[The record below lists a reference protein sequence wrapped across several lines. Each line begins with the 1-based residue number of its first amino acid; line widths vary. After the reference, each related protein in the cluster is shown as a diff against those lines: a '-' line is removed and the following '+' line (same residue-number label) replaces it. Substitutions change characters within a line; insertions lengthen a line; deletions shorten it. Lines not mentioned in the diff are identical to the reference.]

1 MCGII
6 GILNYNHI
14 PVQESELVS
23 LTDRLEHRGKDSA
36 GIIIGG
42 QQNTF
47 YEGIGLGHRRLSII
61 DLRPSSAQP
70 MLSTDGQ
77 FCITYNGEL
86 YNYIE
91 IKNKLKSSG
100 VSFRT
105 ESDTEV
111 VLASYQYWGKSC
123 LSRFNG
129 MFAFAIWDQGRKE
142 LFCARDAIGIKPFYY
157 SGSESSFQFASESTA
172 LTKTGF
178 NKLNVDAVHSYIF
191 SMYQPGNLSLF
202 EGVKKL
208 LPGTYLVVD
217 SKGKIQEEKYWSFQ
231 LQGGNDF
238 ETAASIEE
246 RIFNLLEKAIDRQL
260 ISDVP
265 VGALL
270 SGGFDSGLLVAIASG
285 KIDKLHTYSVG
296 FDDGLQQDEL
306 VIAKSLAARYNTIHH
321 ERIIRGDEVID
332 ILDKALICLSE
343 PVADSAIVPTY
354 CLSEM
359 ASLDGV
365 KVLLSGTGGDE
376 IFGGYSRYIGYSKPR
391 QYFLAIPLMIRNL
404 LGSTLLKNN
413 IVGMRMKSPSLDMMM
428 CAGGSP
434 ALFIQLFK
442 SNQDALR
449 GLEHISSRLGNGET
463 KEFPLLY
470 RHMLA
475 DIKVYL
481 PDLLL
486 MLLDQLTMA
495 HTIEGRVPYLDVDL
509 LQACLSLPPRV
520 HINNGKTRQLQR
532 RLAKGLIDERTF
544 TAKKQ
549 GFSGPVSFWINS
561 SKKIFT
567 DRIMAAREIP
577 GLELLDI
584 ERLVASEATSGLNFW
599 HNDMFALY
607 CLSTWYHGN
616 R

>member
-1 MCGII
+1 MCGIA

-14 PVQESELVS
+14 PVQQSELVS
-23 LTDRLEHRGKDSA
+23 LTDRLEHRGRDSA

-77 FCITYNGEL
+77 FWITYNGEL

-111 VLASYQYWGKSC
+111 VLAAYQYWGKSC

-157 SGSESSFQFASESTA
+157 SVSESSFQFASESRA
-172 LTKTGF
+172 LTKTSY
-178 NKLNVDAVHSYIF
+178 NKLNTDAVHAYIF
-191 SMYQPGNLSLF
+191 SMYQPGDLSLF
-202 EGVKKL
+202 EGIKKL

-217 SKGKIQEEKYWSFQ
+217 STGKIQEEKYWTSQ
-231 LQGGNDF
+231 IQRGNDF
-238 ETAASIEE
+238 ESVGSIEE
-246 RIFNLLEKAIDRQL
+246 RIFNLLEKAVERQL

-306 VIAKSLAARYNTIHH
+306 VIAKSMAARYNTIHH
-321 ERIIRGDEVID
+321 ERIIRSDEVID
-332 ILDKALICLSE
+332 LLDKALICLSE

-359 ASLDGV
+359 ASVDGV

-391 QYFLAIPLMIRNL
+391 QYFLAIPLMIRKL
-404 LGSTLLKNN
+404 LGSTLLNN
-413 IVGMRMKSPSLDMMM
+413 KVLGMRMKSPSLDMMM
-428 CAGGSP
+428 CAGGAP
-434 ALFIQLFK
+434 ELFMQLFK
-442 SNQDALR
+442 SNHDALNT
-449 GLEHISSRLGNGET
+449 LDHISNRMESGNT
-463 KEFPLLY
+463 KNLPLLY
-470 RHMLA
+470 QHMLA

-509 LQACLSLPPRV
+509 LQACLSLPPKV
-520 HINNGKTRQLQR
+520 HINKGQTRQLQR
-532 RLAKGLIDERTF
+532 QLAKGLIDERTF
-544 TAKKQ
+544 IAKKQ
-549 GFSGPVSFWINS
+549 GFSGPVSFWIDSN
-561 SKKIFT
+561 KMIFT

-584 ERLVASEATSGLNFW
+584 ERLVSSAPTSGLNFW

-616 R
+616 K

>member
-1 MCGII
+1 MCGIA

-14 PVQESELVS
+14 PIQEKELVS
-23 LTDRLEHRGKDSA
+23 LTDRLKHRGKDSS
-36 GIIIGG
+36 GIIIGS

-70 MLSTDGQ
+70 MLSADGQ

-91 IKNKLKSSG
+91 IKNKLKISG

-111 VLASYQYWGKSC
+111 VLAAYQYWGKSC
-123 LSRFNG
+123 LSHFNG
-129 MFAFAIWDQGRKE
+129 MFAFAIWDQQRKE
-142 LFCARDAIGIKPFYY
+142 LFCARDPIGIKPFYY
-157 SGSESSFQFASESTA
+157 SASKNSFQFASESKA
-172 LTKTGF
+172 LTKMGF
-178 NKLNVDAVHSYIF
+178 NKLNTDAVHAYIF
-191 SMYQPGNLSLF
+191 SMYQPGDISLF
-202 EGVKKL
+202 EGIKKL
-208 LPGTYLVVD
+208 QPGTCLIVD
-217 SKGKIQEEKYWSFQ
+217 STGKIQEEKYWSSRIQ
-231 LQGGNDF
+231 CGNDF
-238 ETAASIEE
+238 ESVGSIEE
-246 RIFNLLEKAIDRQL
+246 RIFNLLEKAVARQL

-270 SGGFDSGLLVAIASG
+270 SGGFDSGLIVAIASG

-296 FDDGLQQDEL
+296 FDDGLQKDEL
-306 VIAKSLAARYNTIHH
+306 VIAKSMAARYNTIHH
-321 ERIIRGDEVID
+321 ERIIRSDEVID

-391 QYFLAIPLMIRNL
+391 QYFLAIPLTIRKL
-404 LGSTLLKNN
+404 LGSTLLNN
-413 IVGMRMKSPSLDMMM
+413 KVLGMRMKSPSLDMMM
-428 CAGGSP
+428 CAGGAP
-434 ALFIQLFK
+434 ELFMQLFK
-442 SNQDALR
+442 SNHDALNS
-449 GLEHISSRLGNGET
+449 LDHISNRMESGNA
-463 KEFPLLY
+463 KNLPLLY
-470 RHMLA
+470 QHMLA

-509 LQACLSLPPRV
+509 LQACLSIPPKV
-520 HINNGKTRQLQR
+520 HINKGQTRQLQR
-532 RLAKGLIDERTF
+532 QLAKGLIDERTF
-544 TAKKQ
+544 KAKKQ
-549 GFSGPVSFWINS
+549 GFSGPVSFWIDSN
-561 SKKIFT
+561 KMIFK

-584 ERLVASEATSGLNFW
+584 ERLVSSASTSGLNFW
-599 HNDMFALY
+599 YNDMFALY

-616 R
+616 K